1 VISRDVP
8 ESADPFELIVR
19 QAEAVVRDHET
30 AEARRQ
36 LGGLYYV
43 DDRFADAQQQWEIAF
58 RLFRADGN
66 NRAAAR
72 TAIDIAGIHIDV
84 HGHVAAGGGWV
95 ERARMLLE
103 RVGPCVEWGYFELAT
118 IACSRMDIDELLA
131 SAERALE
138 IALEFN
144 DPDLEAQALADFGLA
159 LVTKGRTAEGMAR
172 LDAALAAI
180 SAGEVSPTAAGICY
194 CSMLTACDRAGDV
207 RHAQEWSGMA
217 NDLVRA
223 GGDRPRVL
231 HTHCRLAYGSVL
243 LAAGRWPEAEA
254 LMVEAL
260 GPVESPAT
268 LHRDLTLAHLAELRI
283 EQGRL
288 EEAAE
293 LLAPFEDRIHSCA
306 PLANIHLRRDQPDLA
321 AAVLRRGLNEL
332 HGDALRIAPL
342 LATLVVAELQRGD
355 VQAATEA
362 ADRLDEIAA
371 TVDLATIRADAHL
384 ARARVLGAAGDDAAA
399 VASFE
404 RALATLGEDQ
414 RPMLAA
420 TIRHEMAGV
429 LSRSGQQAMAIT
441 QARAALACFERLGA
455 AIRRDQVAALLRG
468 LGDTGRARPQRA
480 DDLTGSLSVRE
491 QEVLDLV
498 RQGLS
503 NAEIASRLFI
513 SPKTAEH
520 HVSRILT
527 KLGVRSRGE
536 AAAMAVRLAA
546 TSDT

>member
-1 VISRDVP
+1 VST
-8 ESADPFELIVR
+8 DPFELLVR
-19 QAEAVVRDHET
+19 QAEVDVRDNET

-43 DDRFADAQQQWEIAF
+43 DDRFTDAQQQWEIAF
-58 RLFRADGN
+58 RLYRAEGN

-72 TAIDIAGIHIDV
+72 TAIDIAGIHINAN
-84 HGHVAAGGGWV
+84 GRVAAGSGWI

-103 RVGPCVEWGYFELAT
+103 RVGPCVEWGYFELAA
-118 IACSRMDIDELLA
+118 IACVRTDIDQLLA

-144 DPDLEAQALADFGLA
+144 DADLEAEALADGGLA
-159 LVTKGRTAEGMAR
+159 LVTKGHTTEGMAR

-180 SAGEVSPTAAGICY
+180 SAGEVSPMAAGICY

-207 RHAQEWSGMA
+207 RRAQEWSSMA
-217 NDLVRA
+217 NDLVRD

-243 LAAGRWPEAEA
+243 LASGRWPEAEA

-260 GPVESPAT
+260 GPVESPT
-268 LHRDLTLAHLAELRI
+268 KLHRDLTLAHLAELRI
-283 EQGRL
+283 EQGRV

-293 LLAPFEDRIHSCA
+293 LLGPFEDRIHSCA
-306 PLANIHLRRDQPDLA
+306 PLANIHLRRGQPDLA
-321 AAVLRRGLNEL
+321 AAVLRRGLSEL

-342 LATLVVAELQRGD
+342 LASLVVAELQRGD
-355 VQAATEA
+355 VGAAAEA
-362 ADRLDEIAA
+362 ADRLDEIAKD
-371 TVDLATIRADAHL
+371 VDLATIRADVDL
-384 ARARVLGAAGDDAAA
+384 ARARVLRAAGDDVAAI
-399 VASFE
+399 ASFE
-404 RALATLGEDQ
+404 LALTGLGEDR

-420 TIRHEMAGV
+420 TIRHEMAEV
-429 LSRSGQQAMAIT
+429 LARSGDQAMAIT

-455 AIRRDQVAALLRG
+455 ATRRDQVAALLRG
-468 LGDTGRARPQRA
+468 LGDTGRTRPQRA
-480 DDLTGSLSVRE
+480 DDITGSLSVRE

-520 HVSRILT
+520 HVGRILT

-546 TSDT
+546 ASDT